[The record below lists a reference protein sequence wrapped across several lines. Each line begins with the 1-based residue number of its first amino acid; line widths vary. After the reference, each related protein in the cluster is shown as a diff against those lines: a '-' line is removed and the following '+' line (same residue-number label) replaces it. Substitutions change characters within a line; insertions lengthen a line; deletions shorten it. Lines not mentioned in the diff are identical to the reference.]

1 MLITAER
8 ILTGVPG
15 AHLSDGAVLVH
26 DDTVVAVGPIDAV
39 RAQAA
44 PDEDELAFP
53 GATLLPGLIDAHV
66 HLCFDA
72 GTDPVATLQSRDDAA
87 LLADMSGRAEQL
99 LDHGVTT
106 VRDLGDRGGLALR
119 LAQLTD
125 EGTVAGPRI
134 VSAGAPITPPG
145 GHCWFLGGEASG
157 EDRIRS
163 LVRRTAA
170 AGAGVVKVMATG
182 GALTEGGAATW
193 ESQFAPAELAAL
205 VEEAHAAGLPVA
217 AHAHGADGIEAA
229 LNAGVDT
236 LEHCTW
242 MTEDGFELREDVL
255 ARIVERGVHVCPTAS
270 PHWALLPKV
279 FGAERAEILTDQ
291 VRRMAEAG
299 VRLIAG
305 TDAGVQ
311 RAGFGGLAA
320 SLGFFEHVGMDR
332 GRVVEMAT
340 GEAARALGIGDTTG
354 RVAAGYR
361 ADLLVVEG
369 NPLDDLTALR
379 SVRAVFAGGR
389 PHRPGPSA

>member
-15 AHLSDGAVLVH
+15 AQLSDGAVLVR
-26 DDTVVAVGPIDAV
+26 DDTVVAVGPLDAV

-44 PDEDELAFP
+44 PDEPTSAFP

-72 GTDPVATLQSRDDAA
+72 GTDPVATLQSRDDGA

-99 LDHGVTT
+99 LAHGVTT

-119 LAQLTD
+119 LAALTAD
-125 EGTVAGPRI
+125 GTVAGPRI
-134 VSAGAPITPPG
+134 VSAGAPVTPPG

-182 GALTEGGAATW
+182 GALTKGGAATW
-193 ESQFAPAELAAL
+193 ESQFTPAELAAL

-229 LNAGVDT
+229 LHAGVDT

-242 MTEDGFELREDVL
+242 MTENGFELREDVL

-369 NPLDDLTALR
+369 NPLGDLAALR

-389 PHRPGPSA
+389 AHRPGLSA